1 MESQSKKDF
10 PLFALLALA
19 LVTLIVMMT
28 EVLPAGLLPE
38 ISQSLAV
45 SEGLSGQLV
54 TAYALGS
61 VLTAIPLSIY
71 TKKINRKR
79 LLVSLII
86 LFLLFNSLVVFSPWF
101 SLTLIARFICGIA
114 SGSIWGMIASYALR
128 MVTNGALK
136 GRGIAIASLGTP
148 IALSF
153 GVPLGTYIGST
164 FQWRFAFGLMSILC
178 VIVLIWIIVKI
189 PDFEAQKENK
199 HASFKG
205 ILTIK
210 GVIPFLC
217 VVFIWM
223 FAHNVI
229 YTYIAPYLSQYGVA
243 KQLSIILFVFGLASV
258 IGIWLMGMLID
269 RHLQVLAL
277 SCLVIFAAV
286 SLIFILLHDAK
297 WLVYICVIL
306 WGLSMGGV
314 PTLLQTALARTVGEH
329 KLDIAMPICTTSW
342 NIAITLAGISGG
354 YMVES
359 WSVNALPLVSLA
371 LLFITFIMIIF
382 LKKSPFKAN
391 KNMTSS

>member
-1 MESQSKKDF
+1 MDSQSKKDF

-28 EVLPAGLLPE
+28 EVLPAGLLTE
-38 ISQSLAV
+38 ISDSLSI
-45 SEGLSGQLV
+45 SEGLAGQLV

-71 TKKINRKR
+71 TKKLNRKP
-79 LLVSLII
+79 LLLSLIV
-86 LFLLFNSLVVFSPWF
+86 LFLISNSIVVFSPWF
-101 SLTLIARFICGIA
+101 ALTLIARFVCGIA

-153 GVPLGTYIGST
+153 GVPLGTYIGSA
-164 FQWRFAFGLMSILC
+164 FQWRFAFGMMSMLC
-178 VIVLIWIIVKI
+178 IIVLIWILVKI
-189 PDFEAQKENK
+189 PDFEGQKENR

-205 ILTIK
+205 ILTTK
-210 GVIPFLC
+210 GVISFLC

-229 YTYIAPYLSQYGVA
+229 YTYIAPYLSQYGVT
-243 KQLSIILFVFGLASV
+243 KQISIILFVFGVSSV

-269 RHLQVLAL
+269 RHLRVLAL
-277 SCLVIFAAV
+277 SCLVIFAV
-286 SLIFILLHDAK
+286 VTFIFILIHDAK
-297 WLVYICVIL
+297 WLVYICVTL

-342 NIAITLAGISGG
+342 NIAITLAAISGG

-359 WSVNALPLVSLA
+359 WSVNSLPPVSLA
-371 LLFITFIMIIF
+371 LLLITFVMVI
-382 LKKSPFKAN
+382 LPKNSPFK
-391 KNMTSS
+391 T

>member
-189 PDFEAQKENK
+189 PDFEAQKEI
-199 HASFKG
+199 S
-205 ILTIK
+205 
-210 GVIPFLC
+210 
-217 VVFIWM
+217 
-223 FAHNVI
+223 
-229 YTYIAPYLSQYGVA
+229 
-243 KQLSIILFVFGLASV
+243 
-258 IGIWLMGMLID
+258 MLHS
-269 RHLQVLAL
+269 RG
-277 SCLVIFAAV
+277 F
-286 SLIFILLHDAK
+286 
-297 WLVYICVIL
+297 
-306 WGLSMGGV
+306 
-314 PTLLQTALARTVGEH
+314 
-329 KLDIAMPICTTSW
+329 
-342 NIAITLAGISGG
+342 
-354 YMVES
+354 
-359 WSVNALPLVSLA
+359 
-371 LLFITFIMIIF
+371 
-382 LKKSPFKAN
+382 
-391 KNMTSS
+391 